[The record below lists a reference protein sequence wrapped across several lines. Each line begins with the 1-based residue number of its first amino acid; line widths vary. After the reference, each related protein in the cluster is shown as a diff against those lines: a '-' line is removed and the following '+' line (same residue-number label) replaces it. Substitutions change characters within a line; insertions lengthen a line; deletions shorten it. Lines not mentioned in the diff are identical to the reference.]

1 MNIQE
6 DRGTD
11 ICISCGEKVDLSN
24 LHPDSLHIPNNTNFH
39 VKHYGANDSNC
50 AENPLG
56 WVVWTVENSTKIGE
70 RSKG

>member
-24 LHPDSLHIPNNTNFH
+24 LHPDSLHIPNNTDFH

-50 AENPLG
+50 A
-56 WVVWTVENSTKIGE
+56 
-70 RSKG
+70 